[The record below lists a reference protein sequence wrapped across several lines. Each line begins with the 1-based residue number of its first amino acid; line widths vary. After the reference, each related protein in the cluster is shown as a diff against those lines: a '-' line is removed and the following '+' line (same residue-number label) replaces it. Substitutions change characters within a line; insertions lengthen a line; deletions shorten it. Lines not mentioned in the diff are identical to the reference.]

1 MVISKEASVAEKSM
15 SNNLLSLKNELLLP
29 LGGKL
34 PNLDKDSIKIDRVFP
49 GTLEHETAADIVNYN
64 YNGMF
69 GIDGKVIDVARDSL
83 SELDTTISTIATIQ
97 FNGKS
102 IVLGSLRFTCDKLD
116 LFNLFEMEN
125 GKKWPH
131 QQGEVSRKPGEIGK
145 FSFHPILSEHDLGY
159 SNEERAKFKI
169 IITRGLYQ
177 EGMRQM
183 REAGVKVPYF
193 IVGKHVLRFAESVG
207 VSPCIKVEGAK
218 LSKSQEVR
226 KMMEQFPKYW
236 HSNEDVKYQPA
247 VYIVPW
253 EMQKIKI

>member
-1 MVISKEASVAEKSM
+1 MATSKEMFVVEKSVP
-15 SNNLLSLKNELLLP
+15 SDLVSLKNKLLLP

-34 PNLDKDSIKIDRVFP
+34 PNLDEDSIRVERVFP
-49 GTLEHETAADIVNYN
+49 GTLKHEAAVDIVNYS
-64 YNGMF
+64 YNDMY
-69 GIDGKVIDVARDSL
+69 GIDGKIIDVARDRL
-83 SELDTTISTIATIQ
+83 NELDTTISVVATQ
-97 FNGKS
+97 RFNGRPM
-102 IVLGSLRFTCDKLD
+102 VLGSLRFTCGKLD
-116 LFNLFEMEN
+116 LFNLFEMED

-131 QQGEVSRKPGEIGK
+131 MLDEVSKKSGEIGK

-159 SNEERAKFKI
+159 SNEERTKFKI

-183 REAGVKVPYF
+183 REVGVKVPYF
-193 IVGKHVLRFAESVG
+193 IVSKHVLRFAESVG

-218 LSKSQEVR
+218 LSKSQEAR

-253 EMQKIKI
+253 EMQQIKI